1 MMPLPADD
9 ALPVRA
15 GRSQALDVLQRSM
28 PDREESPFVRR
39 QDRVALLDWNQRSH
53 WSVAM
58 IKTVLSLTLMLGI
71 GLAFPALAQQNDV
84 PPPPPIPEPEPLPP
98 KIQDPDEQIEPQVVI
113 RQEEGQMV
121 EEYSTNGVVYMIRV
135 VPEVGPAYFLI
146 DTTGDGNFDGR
157 FQHDQINPV
166 VPATWKLIEW

>member
-1 MMPLPADD
+1 M
-9 ALPVRA
+9 
-15 GRSQALDVLQRSM
+15 
-28 PDREESPFVRR
+28 F
-39 QDRVALLDWNQRSH
+39 
-53 WSVAM
+53 
-58 IKTVLSLTLMLGI
+58 KTVLSLSLALGV
-71 GLAFPALAQQNDV
+71 GLAIPALAQQSDV

-98 KIQDPDEQIEPQVVI
+98 KVQDPDEQIEPQVVI
-113 RQEEGQMV
+113 RQEDGQMI

-135 VPEVGPAYFLI
+135 VPEVGPAYYLI